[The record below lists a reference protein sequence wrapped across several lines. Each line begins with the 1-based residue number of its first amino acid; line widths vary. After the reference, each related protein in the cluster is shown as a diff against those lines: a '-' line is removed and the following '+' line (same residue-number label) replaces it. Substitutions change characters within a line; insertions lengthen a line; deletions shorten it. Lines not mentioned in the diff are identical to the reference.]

1 MRGAKKMKVL
11 MCVTNIS
18 EGKNEKLINEVRE
31 AILATA
37 DVKLLEVSTDRDH
50 NRSVYSYLGAPEK
63 VLEATE
69 KLAEISIKGIDMT
82 THKGD
87 HPRMGAVDVVP
98 FIPVRNIET
107 EEAVEIARQFG
118 RYLGGKGVPV
128 YYYEDA
134 ATSAERKN
142 LVRVRKGQYEALPD
156 KLADPA
162 WAPDEGPAKFNPQA
176 GATAVGV
183 RLPLIAFNVNF
194 NSDNL
199 DLANTIARS
208 VRHLNGGL
216 RYVRAIGVNLSD
228 RGMVQVS
235 MNLTNYRE
243 TPIHKVMEAVR
254 SEASRYG
261 LSIVSAE
268 LVGPAPLEAM
278 EELVRFYLQVHD
290 FSAQQII
297 ETNLLQ

>member
-1 MRGAKKMKVL
+1 

-69 KLAEISIKGIDMT
+69 KLAEISIKKIDMT

-118 RYLGGKGVPV
+118 RYLGSKGVPV

-199 DLANTIARS
+199 DLANAIARS

-261 LSIVSAE
+261 LSVVSAE
-268 LVGPAPLEAM
+268 LVGPVPLEAM
-278 EELVRFYLQVHD
+278 EEMVSFYLQVHD

-297 ETNLLQ
+297 ETSLLQ

>member
-1 MRGAKKMKVL
+1 MKVL
-11 MCVTNIS
+11 MSVTNIS
-18 EGKNEKLINEVRE
+18 EGKNEKLIGEAAEAVRS
-31 AILATA
+31 TA
-37 DVKLLEVSTDRDH
+37 EVKLLEVSSDMDH
-50 NRSVYSYLGAPEK
+50 NRSVFSYLGPPEK
-63 VLEATE
+63 VLEATK
-69 KLAEISIKGIDMT
+69 KLAEVSIAGIDMT
-82 THKGD
+82 AHKGD

-118 RYLGGKGVPV
+118 RYLGSKGVPV

-142 LVRVRKGQYEALPD
+142 LVKVRKGQYEALQD
-156 KLADPA
+156 KLKDSA
-162 WAPDEGPAKFNPQA
+162 WAPDEGPAKFNA
-176 GATAVGV
+176 KSGATAVGV
-183 RLPLIAFNVNF
+183 RLPLIALNVNF

-199 DLANTIARS
+199 DLANSIARR

-216 RYVRAIGVNLSD
+216 RYVRAIGVNLSEK
-228 RGMVQVS
+228 GMVQVS

-243 TPIHKVMEAVR
+243 TPIHMVMETVR

-261 LSIVSAE
+261 LAVASAE
-268 LVGPAPLEAM
+268 LVGPVPLEAM
-278 EELVRFYLQVHD
+278 EEMVRFYVQVHD
-290 FSAQQII
+290 FSAEQII

>member
-1 MRGAKKMKVL
+1 

-18 EGKNEKLINEVRE
+18 EGKNDELINEVRE

-37 DVKLLEVSTDRDH
+37 GVKLLEVSTDRDH

-107 EEAVEIARQFG
+107 EEVIEIARQFG

-162 WAPDEGPAKFNPQA
+162 WAPDEGLAKFNPQA

-194 NSDNL
+194 NSGNL

-268 LVGPAPLEAM
+268 LVGPVPLEAM

-297 ETNLLQ
+297 EINLLQ